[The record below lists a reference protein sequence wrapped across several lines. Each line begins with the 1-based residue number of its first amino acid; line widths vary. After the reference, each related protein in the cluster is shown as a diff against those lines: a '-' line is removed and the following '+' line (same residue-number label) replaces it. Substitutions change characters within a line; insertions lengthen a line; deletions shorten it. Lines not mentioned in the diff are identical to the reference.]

1 MDTQGPS
8 EGTERASSSSAQFG
22 NNLDGS
28 MWNRHHDMEPAG
40 AKAESLIVPKVHQR
54 PTSVTEMLKGAIRQ
68 KRGVSLRLCDKIW
81 RSNTPKIQHAATSD
95 DDDHTNLS
103 ANVSC
108 QISTAMGQVAPE
120 HWNAYFVLSPC
131 VTITSDV
138 SALNEGQHTV

>member
-1 MDTQGPS
+1 
-8 EGTERASSSSAQFG
+8 
-22 NNLDGS
+22 
-28 MWNRHHDMEPAG
+28 
-40 AKAESLIVPKVHQR
+40 
-54 PTSVTEMLKGAIRQ
+54 MLKGAIRQ
-68 KRGVSLRLCDKIW
+68 KRGASLRLSGKIW

-103 ANVSC
+103 ANFSC
-108 QISTAMGQVAPE
+108 QISTVMGQVAPE